1 VNRSIPPIAPC
12 LSLFA
17 AVAGL
22 TACGG
27 GDAGVPAPAP
37 APAPAPFSA
46 ATACAGMTTSALAAV
61 FPAARTTIKS
71 ATLQAATAT
80 VPENCQVDG
89 QINART
95 GVDGLPYAINFRLR
109 LPTAWNQR
117 FYMQGGGGT
126 DGSVPDPTAITAQG
140 YATIGTD
147 SGHDNKLDNDPNAGG
162 TGAFGV
168 DPQARVDFGYN
179 SYDQVAVTGKAL
191 VKAYYGSPQAFSYFQ
206 GCSEGGREAMLMPQ
220 RFPDHFDGVIAGD
233 PTIHLPLGPMSGI
246 YTTQLFAGLATRAGL
261 TLANG
266 QPAIGKSF
274 TDPDLM
280 LVRTAVLNA
289 CDGLDGLVDGSVDN
303 LPACTTALVHAQLLQ
318 AQCTGAKTA
327 SCLSADQVATIE
339 KAFAGAVDSKGHQ
352 LYSDWPWD
360 AGMSAQNGSSYAQ
373 NWRSWWL
380 GSATSATNNATKLN
394 FVSAIAVTYSSQPVL
409 PFTAADVLPYSLA
422 YDFDTDPA
430 LLYATSPVNASPAY
444 AQSAASLY
452 FTDNTD
458 LSAFNQRGGKLMIY
472 QGGSDSSV
480 SVNDTL
486 RWYNAMNTAMGGN
499 AQSFARMF
507 VVPGMNHCSG
517 GPATDKFDMLPQ
529 LVNWVEKGTAPD
541 SVIASATTPAYFNA
555 AARTRPLCPYPKQ
568 ARYKG
573 NGDINDAANFTC
585 QLP

>member
-1 VNRSIPPIAPC
+1 MNRSTRPIVPWLPVC
-12 LSLFA
+12 A

-22 TACGG
+22 AACGG
-27 GDAGVPAPAP
+27 SDGASPPAPA
-37 APAPAPFSA
+37 APIAFNA
-46 ATACAGMTTSALAAV
+46 ATACAGMTTPALAAV
-61 FPAARTTIKS
+61 FPAARTTLKS
-71 ATLQAATAT
+71 AVLQAATAT
-80 VPENCQVDG
+80 LPEHCQVDG

-109 LPTAWNQR
+109 LPTTWNQR

-126 DGSVPDPTAITAQG
+126 DGTVPDPTTVLAQG

-147 SGHDNKLDNDPNAGG
+147 SGHDNTLDNNPNAGG

-168 DPQARVDFGYN
+168 DPQARIDFGYN
-179 SYDQVAVTGKAL
+179 SFDQVAVTGKAL
-191 VKAYYGSPQAFSYFQ
+191 VKSYYGAPQAYSYFQ
-206 GCSEGGREAMLMPQ
+206 GCSEGGREAMLMSQ

-274 TDPDLM
+274 SDPDLM
-280 LVRTAVLNA
+280 LVRNAVLGA
-289 CDGLDGLVDGSVDN
+289 CDSLDGLVDGSVDN
-303 LPACTTALVHAQLLQ
+303 LPACTQPLVHAQLLKV
-318 AQCTGAKTA
+318 QCTGAKTA
-327 SCLSADQVATIE
+327 ACLSADQVATLE
-339 KAFAGAVDSKGHQ
+339 KAYAGAVDSHGLS

-360 AGMSAQNGSSYAQ
+360 PGMSGLNGTSYAQ

-409 PFTAADVLPYSLA
+409 PFTASDVLPYSLA
-422 YDFDTDPA
+422 HNFDSDPA
-430 LLYATSPVNASPAY
+430 KLYATSPINASPAY
-444 AQSAASLY
+444 TQSAASLY
-452 FTDNTD
+452 FTDSTD
-458 LSAFNQRGGKLMIY
+458 LSAFNKRGGKLMVY
-472 QGGSDSSV
+472 QGAADSSV

-499 AQSFARMF
+499 AQSFARMY

-529 LVNWVEKGTAPD
+529 LVEWVEKGTAPD
-541 SVIASATTPAYFNA
+541 SVIATATTPGYFNV
-555 AARTRPLCPYPKQ
+555 AARSRPLCPYPKQ

-573 NGDINDAANFTC
+573 SGDVNDAANFTC

>member
-1 VNRSIPPIAPC
+1 
-12 LSLFA
+12 
-17 AVAGL
+17 
-22 TACGG
+22 
-27 GDAGVPAPAP
+27 
-37 APAPAPFSA
+37 
-46 ATACAGMTTSALAAV
+46 
-61 FPAARTTIKS
+61 
-71 ATLQAATAT
+71 
-80 VPENCQVDG
+80 
-89 QINART
+89 
-95 GVDGLPYAINFRLR
+95 
-109 LPTAWNQR
+109 
-117 FYMQGGGGT
+117 MQGGGGT
-126 DGSVPDPTAITAQG
+126 DGSVPDPTAVTAQG

-147 SGHDNKLDNDPNAGG
+147 SGHDNTLDNNPNAGG

-168 DPQARVDFGYN
+168 DPQARVDFGYD

-191 VKAYYGSPQAFSYFQ
+191 VKAYYGSAQAFSYFQ

-261 TLANG
+261 TLSNG

-280 LVRTAVLNA
+280 LVRNAVLNA

-318 AQCTGAKTA
+318 AQCSGAKTA
-327 SCLSADQVATIE
+327 TCLSADQIATLE
-339 KAFAGAVDSKGHQ
+339 KAFAGVVDSKGNQ

-360 AGMSAQNGSSYAQ
+360 AGVSAQNGTSYAQ

-380 GSATSATNNATKLN
+380 GSATSSTNNATKLN

-422 YDFDTDPA
+422 YNFDIDPA
-430 LLYATSPVNASPAY
+430 LLYATSPINASPAY
-444 AQSAASLY
+444 TQSAASLY
-452 FTDNTD
+452 FTDKTD
-458 LSAFNQRGGKLMIY
+458 LSAFKNRGGKLMIY

-486 RWYNAMNTAMGGN
+486 RWYNAMNKAMGGN

-517 GPATDKFDMLPQ
+517 GPATDKFNMLPQ
-529 LVNWVEKGTAPD
+529 LVDWVEKGTAPD
-541 SVIASATTPAYFNA
+541 SVIASATTPAYFNTT
-555 AARTRPLCPYPKQ
+555 ARTRPLCPYPKQ